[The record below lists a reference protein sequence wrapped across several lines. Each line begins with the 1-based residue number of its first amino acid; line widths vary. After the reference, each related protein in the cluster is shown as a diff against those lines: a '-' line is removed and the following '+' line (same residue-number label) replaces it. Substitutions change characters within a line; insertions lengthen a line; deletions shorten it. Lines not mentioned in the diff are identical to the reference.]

1 MNALLLA
8 AGYATR
14 LYPLTRDTPKPLLPV
29 AGRPIAAYMVE
40 QLAAIPEIER
50 LLVVTNAR
58 FAPHFQRWA
67 AGQPTR
73 HRVEVVDDGTT
84 TNETRLGAIGDV
96 AFTLRRHP
104 ELGAD
109 PLFVLGGDNLVDF
122 RLADL
127 VGAYQERNGAPPA
140 SPGAGGAD
148 RPGAGERPGAA
159 APLGRGHPGRQ
170 RARHRLR
177 GEAGQPPLGPHLPPL
192 LRLPPGGPGAV
203 PPVLAGRGVGGRPGE
218 LHRLAA
224 PALPRLR
231 ARLRRPP
238 LRRGHAEVLRRRLPA
253 SSRPAPG
260 SAEGPRPA
268 PPASAGTPA
277 PPHRRHR
284 RPAPP
289 APPSPL
295 APRLNRGATNSP
307 LA

>member
-50 LLVVTNAR
+50 VLVVTNAR

-73 HRVEVVDDGTT
+73 YRVEVVDDGTT

-140 SPGAGGAD
+140 SP
-148 RPGAGERPGAA
+148 
-159 APLGRGHPGRQ
+159 
-170 RARHRLR
+170 
-177 GEAGQPPLGPHLPPL
+177 
-192 LRLPPGGPGAV
+192 AV
-203 PPVLAGRGVGGRPGE
+203 GLSPWCGRPT
-218 LHRLAA
+218 RRSCVAQAWSPWTAA
-224 PALPRLR
+224 GAS
-231 ARLRRPP
+231 
-238 LRRGHAEVLRRRLPA
+238 PA
-253 SSRPAPG
+253 SWRSRPAP
-260 SAEGPRPA
+260 PRT
-268 PPASAGTPA
+268 S
-277 PPHRRHR
+277 
-284 RPAPP
+284 P
-289 APPSPL
+289 APPSTSS
-295 APRLNRGATNSP
+295 PRRPWRCSPRTCGPGNRRTPRGASSP
-307 LA
+307 GCTGASPSTGTSSAPPATTWARRSPTPPPARLFEARAGQR